1 MASEI
6 KVNTIKDL
14 GGNTV
19 LTSNGSGTISGLPAS
34 AISSGTV
41 ATARLGSGTASS
53 STFLAG
59 DSSYKTVSGTTI
71 NNNADNRVITGSGT
85 ANTLEGEA
93 NLTFDGST
101 LACQGSAI
109 FNESG
114 ADVDF
119 RVEGDT
125 DANMIFGDASSN
137 NVGIGLATPMGKL
150 HIRRASSGAT
160 GVQAASDELTLEGS
174 GDSGMCILSG
184 NNSSGIIHFGDD
196 GNNQI
201 GYIYY
206 SHGTNSLGF
215 GSNGA
220 TRATFD
226 TDGRFFV
233 NSSTVQQAAL
243 VNVAHGG
250 NSVAGISFNDTDSAS
265 NATYASFIKGGT
277 LIGNIRRNGS
287 ADAVN
292 YNTSSDYRLKDG
304 IVNKTDG
311 IEKIKLLKPRKFY
324 WKSDSDKTL
333 VDGFLAHEVSD
344 VVPEAISGVKD
355 AVEKYKD
362 GEELPEGKSVGD
374 NKLDENGDTIIEP
387 QGIDQSKIV
396 PLLVAS
402 VQELITENETLK
414 TRITALENA

>member
-1 MASEI
+1 MS
-6 KVNTIKDL
+6 KVNVNTIEPSTGTDITL
-14 GGNTV
+14 GASGDTITV
-19 LTSNGSGTISGLPAS
+19 PSGATIAN
-34 AISSGTV
+34 
-41 ATARLGSGTASS
+41 SGTATGFGVS
-53 STFLAG
+53 LANG
-59 DSSYKTVSGTTI
+59 
-71 NNNADNRVITGSGT
+71 ADNRVVTSSSTT
-85 ANTLEGEA
+85 ALNGEA

-101 LACQGSAI
+101 FTATGTSSLDGAVVI
-109 FNESG
+109 NETG
-114 ADVDF
+114 ADLDF

-125 DANMIFGDASSN
+125 DANMIYGDASSN
-137 NVGIGLATPMGKL
+137 NVGIGYATPQGKL
-150 HIRRASSGAT
+150 HIYRGASGQGSVDAN
-160 GVQAASDELTLEGS
+160 SDELVLENSGHTGMTILS
-174 GDSGMCILSG
+174 GTSSSGYIVWGDSG
-184 NNSSGIIHFGDD
+184 NNA
-196 GNNQI
+196 I
-201 GYIYY
+201 GRIFYNHASNYMRFD
-206 SHGTNSLGF
+206 TNASE
-215 GSNGA
+215 A
-220 TRATFD
+220 MRID
-226 TDGRFFV
+226 TDGRLFV
-233 NSSTVQQAAL
+233 NSTTVQQAAL

-304 IVNKTDG
+304 IVDKTDG

-355 AVEKYKD
+355 AMTPEVLYDEEILYTTD
-362 GEELPEGKSVGD
+362 DELPEDKNIGD
-374 NKLDENGDTIIEP
+374 VKHSIGDIKEATKINP

-402 VQELITENETLK
+402 VQELIAENETLK